1 MYEWYKLIQVVVDE
15 IDERIKRHDDE
26 DLTLQYLARKLG
38 YSELH
43 TTRRFKELSGMLLRN
58 YIRRVR
64 VLLYAISS
72 IERYAKYQTK
82 IYWKI

>member
-1 MYEWYKLIQVVVDE
+1 MYEWHKLIQIVADE
-15 IDERIKRHDDE
+15 IDERIKRYDDE
-26 DLTLQYLARKLG
+26 ALTLQCLARKFG
-38 YSELH
+38 YSEFH

-72 IERYAKYQTK
+72 IERYAK
-82 IYWKI
+82 